1 MNNFELF
8 KLKKAGLTN
17 LNILAILDYQE
28 KQEKSLSLRNMA
40 VVSKCKNPILLW
52 KNTKHWTSK
61 NCAKNLIVFLVFP
74 Y

>member
-40 VVSKCKNPILLW
+40 VYGSRLKM
-52 KNTKHWTSK
+52 
-61 NCAKNLIVFLVFP
+61 
-74 Y
+74 